1 MPWNAMASLAS
12 CSALLRWSTSEPQEN
27 SGTAAAVGCRT
38 NSRHLPAFAGLS
50 SSVTATNEALFLEAM
65 CPASVA
71 HARSGPGYGAVQK
84 TRAERALQ
92 DMHHCKRSWSQCKP
106 CDHIVMMYKLAAQ
119 SCGDL
124 LRTRRLMSASRCSE
138 LLRNISSKVAR
149 LLNDPTDRP
158 TVRNLFPSRSTAV
171 TKRWCTSEA
180 IRFLPDG
187 SFCLISHDFRRAC
200 RCFRASLE
208 GSSSKTRKASR
219 TRQTGL
225 VLRSAS

>member
-1 MPWNAMASLAS
+1 
-12 CSALLRWSTSEPQEN
+12 
-27 SGTAAAVGCRT
+27 
-38 NSRHLPAFAGLS
+38 
-50 SSVTATNEALFLEAM
+50 
-65 CPASVA
+65 
-71 HARSGPGYGAVQK
+71 
-84 TRAERALQ
+84 
-92 DMHHCKRSWSQCKP
+92 
-106 CDHIVMMYKLAAQ
+106 
-119 SCGDL
+119 
-124 LRTRRLMSASRCSE
+124 MSASRCSE

-219 TRQTGL
+219 TRQTGI
-225 VLRSAS
+225 VLRSASGRCSTQWRRSTKVLIGAGWADCSTLPSALSRVAGCSALLVDTPFSRNTISATNAIACAL